1 MMIRSMRLGL
11 GGGALALVFGL
22 VAVADEA
29 ARPALRVSGAQ
40 PAYLRLEPILV
51 TLTIEGA
58 PGAALPA
65 VPGGDAQS
73 AANALRFEVEP
84 AVKPR
89 PHAKP
94 LPGEAAT
101 SNRALTTRTYD
112 LLEWFQF
119 PSDGEFTVRAV
130 YEHAGNRVISAPLTV
145 RIQSPQKGDADFDA
159 VARVHHIPWSNY
171 ETNAFC
177 GDTFDVVKKW
187 PDSKLAKYCHY
198 WNGRYS
204 QNKKE
209 YDNAIA
215 SFRTV
220 IQQYPD
226 LPLAADARRA
236 LAECE
241 QTKAR

>member
-1 MMIRSMRLGL
+1 MRRRSVGLGL
-11 GGGALALVFGL
+11 GAGWFVMVLGAAGAGG
-22 VAVADEA
+22 EES
-29 ARPALRVSGAQ
+29 PALRLSGGQ
-40 PAYLRLEPILV
+40 SAYLRLEPILV
-51 TLTIEGA
+51 TLALQGA
-58 PGAALPA
+58 PGATLPA
-65 VPGGDAQS
+65 APGGEGQS

-89 PHAKP
+89 PNAKP

-101 SNRALTTRTYD
+101 AQQARATRTYD

-119 PSDGEFTVRAV
+119 PAEGVFTVRAV
-130 YEHAGNRVISAPLTV
+130 YEHAGDRVVSAPLTV
-145 RIQSPQKGDADFDA
+145 RIQAPAKGDADFDA

-177 GDTFDVVKKW
+177 GDTFDVVQKW

-209 YDNAIA
+209 YDKAIA
-215 SFRTV
+215 SYRTV
-220 IQQYPD
+220 IAKYPD
-226 LPLAADARRA
+226 FPLADDARRA

-241 QTKAR
+241 QAKGR